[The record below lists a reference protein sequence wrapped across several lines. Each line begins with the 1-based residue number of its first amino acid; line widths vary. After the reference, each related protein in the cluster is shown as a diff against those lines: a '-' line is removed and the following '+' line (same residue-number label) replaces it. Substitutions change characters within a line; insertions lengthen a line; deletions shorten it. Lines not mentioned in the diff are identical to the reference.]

1 MTGTREQALVYAANN
16 RNRFLDE
23 LREFLE
29 IPSISIDPAF
39 QQDVARAALWTAGK
53 LKEIGATEVKVNETG
68 MHPIVFGEVEAMGS
82 SGAAADSPTV
92 LIYGHYDVQ
101 RPDPVEEWLTGPF
114 DPVIKGDE
122 LYCRG
127 SVDNKG
133 PIVAAIAAVK
143 SLVEAGSLP
152 VNVKFMIEGEEE
164 VGSPSLSAFLTDNSE
179 MLSADI
185 SLNGDAGM
193 AAIDMPTITYTMRGS
208 TRARLV
214 VKGPAVDLHSGLFG
228 GLVHNPIQVLAEL
241 IAGMHAA
248 DGNITL
254 PGFYDDVQPLDDEE
268 RARLSKIPR
277 DETVCRDLSGVPEL
291 WGVSEFTPVERTG
304 ARPALDILMIQGGAD
319 KSAIPSTAQAIVS
332 MRLVPDQTP
341 QTAYAQLLAYIESN
355 APSTVTW
362 ELEYLDGSGTVW
374 TDTNSRWIVAM
385 SNALED
391 SWGKKPVYDRSGGS
405 IPAVSMMRSL
415 LGIDSVLIGVFRPG
429 DNLHAPNEKLHLPSW
444 ERTID
449 TIIRFLDNLGQQ
461 E

>member
-23 LREFLE
+23 LCEFLE
-29 IPSISIDPAF
+29 IPSISIDPAY
-39 QQDVARAALWTAGK
+39 QRDVARAAQWTAGK
-53 LKEIGATEVKVNETG
+53 LKEIGATRVKVYETG
-68 MHPIVFGEVEAMGS
+68 MHPIVFGEIETTRS
-82 SGAAADSPTV
+82 SIAAADPPTV

-114 DPVIKGDE
+114 DPVLQGDE
-122 LYCRG
+122 LFCRG
-127 SVDNKG
+127 AVDNKG

-143 SLVEAGSLP
+143 SLVEVGSLP

-164 VGSPSLSAFLTDNSE
+164 VGSPSLSSFLSENSE

-193 AAIDMPTITYTMRGS
+193 AAIDMPTITHTMRGS
-208 TRARLV
+208 TRVRLV

-248 DGNITL
+248 DGTVTL
-254 PGFYDDVQPLDDEE
+254 PGFCDEVQPLDEEE
-268 RARLSKIPR
+268 RASLSQIPR
-277 DETVCRDLSGVPEL
+277 DETVYKDLSGVPEL
-291 WGVSEFTPVERTG
+291 WGVGEFTPVERTG
-304 ARPALDILMIQGGAD
+304 ARPALDILMIQGGAE

-341 QTAYAQLLAYIESN
+341 QTAYDQLRAYIDSN
-355 APSTVTW
+355 APPTVTW
-362 ELEYLDGSGTVW
+362 KLEYLDGSDTAW
-374 TDTNSRWIVAM
+374 TDKDSRWVVAM

-391 SWGKKPVYDRSGGS
+391 SWGKNPVYDRSGGS
-405 IPAVSMMRSL
+405 IPAVSMMRSQ

-429 DNLHAPNEKLHLPSW
+429 DNLHAPNEKLHVPTW

-449 TIIRFLDNLGQQ
+449 TIIRFLDNLGTQ